1 MFLLLHKS
9 GHLSC
14 HHGKFLFIF
23 IFRYI
28 FFFFGL
34 LNGGL
39 ECNGL
44 LLLQFFIL
52 LDVKLMSEEGSHE
65 NLERQCVEVFG
76 LLDSSHFRLPLLGK
90 RPENLLDQFYIWKH
104 STKCF

>member
-1 MFLLLHKS
+1 MFLLLHKP
-9 GHLSC
+9 GHLSS
-14 HHGKFLFIF
+14 HQGKFIF
-23 IFRYI
+23 ILTLRNI
-28 FFFFGL
+28 FFFFLL

-44 LLLQFFIL
+44 PLLQFFIL
-52 LDVKLMSEEGSHE
+52 LDVKLMSEEGTHE
-65 NLERQCVEVFG
+65 NLERQSIEVFG